1 MALAV
6 VLLSIW
12 VLLISPAHSLTCTS
26 QRLTNNKKPYDS
38 CLDLPTLSSYLHYT
52 YNATN
57 SSLSIAFV
65 STPASPDGWVA
76 WAINP
81 TAKGMAGSQALIALK
96 SSGSLVV
103 KTYNISS
110 YSTLTESK
118 LSFQTWDLKA
128 ESGANGTTVIY
139 GKLKVPEKAETLNQ
153 VWQVGAQVANGHPMK
168 HEFKPA
174 NLQAKGPLNLVK
186 KPGSLTPASAP
197 TPGSPGSPGSPGVP
211 SPDRGG
217 QSMIRANVVG
227 LFMGLVLFLVTVSAL

>member
-197 TPGSPGSPGSPGVP
+197 TPGTPGSPGVP